1 MFGHFIYFILV
12 LLIYLTYQPGAQ
24 THFSGFTS
32 LSGSMGLGLL
42 YLMLTRSLFKRLE
55 KQIGADS
62 HFHLDHRFHALI
74 LRQSILAVVLF
85 AVDIYALD
93 LPSFLIRIPLFS
105 WSPTLEAILFLG
117 LFVLYLSIIWY
128 YAHGSYREL
137 YRSDISRRAYVF
149 SNISFSI
156 PVLLPWLMLSGIAD
170 LINILPF
177 EGLRAVLASTEG
189 QIAYFLFFLIA
200 IAVFGPLMIQKF
212 WRCTPLE
219 PGLDR
224 IRIEHL
230 CRRANMRYADIMYW
244 PIFGGKM
251 LTAGVMGLVKRFR
264 YILVTPAL
272 LRVLQPEEIDAV
284 IAHEIG
290 HIKKY
295 HLVFYLFFFVGFILL
310 ASFTFNLIRFFSSYS
325 ETIFWL
331 LNSGGLTESPVQP
344 IVSSAVFVAI
354 FLLYFRFIFG
364 YFMRNFERQADC
376 YVYSLFDDSRA
387 LISTLEKIASVSG
400 QSPDR
405 PNWHHFSIAQRMAYL
420 EKCEADSSWIGRH
433 NRKVRNS
440 ILAFFSAL
448 LILGIAGYQFSFGM
462 MGTRTDIEYLNRQIE
477 RHPDNPYLYANLGS
491 NYYRLENYDAAAQAW
506 ETSLALKTDNAFVL
520 NNLAW
525 MYAKCDSPA
534 VCLPVRALDLA
545 KAAVQ
550 LNDSHF
556 IIDTLAESYY
566 ANGMHAEAIKTEE
579 QALQKATNDGER
591 KMYREQ
597 IEKFR
602 QALEAESG
610 NQKGDQ

>member
-12 LLIYLTYQPGAQ
+12 LLIYLTYQPGTQ

-32 LSGSMGLGLL
+32 LLCALGLGFL
-42 YLMLTRSLFKRLE
+42 YLVLTRSIFRRLE
-55 KQIGADS
+55 KQVGEDGRY
-62 HFHLDHRFHALI
+62 HLDHRFHAAI

-85 AVDIYALD
+85 AIDIYALN
-93 LPSFLIRIPLFS
+93 LPSFLVRVPLLA

-117 LFVLYLSIIWY
+117 LFVLYLSIIWH

-137 YRSDISRRAYVF
+137 YHSDIGRRAYVL

-156 PVLLPWLMLSGIAD
+156 PVLLPWILLSGIAD

-177 EGLRAVLASTEG
+177 ELLKAVMSSAEG

-219 PGLDR
+219 NGLDR
-224 IRIEHL
+224 MRIERL
-230 CRRANMRYADIMYW
+230 CRRANMRYAEILYW

-251 LTAGVMGLVKRFR
+251 LTAGVMGLVKKFR

-272 LRVLQPEEIDAV
+272 LRMLRPEEIDAV

-290 HIKKY
+290 HIKKN

-325 ETIFWL
+325 ESIFWL
-331 LNSGGLTESPVQP
+331 LNSGGMAESSIQP
-344 IVSSAVFVAI
+344 IISSAVFVSI

-376 YVYSLFDDSRA
+376 YVYSLFDDARP
-387 LISTLEKIASVSG
+387 LISTLGKIASVSG

-405 PNWHHFSIAQRMAYL
+405 PNWHHFSIGQRMAYL
-420 EKCEADSSWIGRH
+420 EKCEADHRWIRRH
-433 NRKVRNS
+433 DRKVRNS
-440 ILAFFSAL
+440 ILVFFSAL
-448 LILGIAGYQFSFGM
+448 LLLGVFGYQFSFGL

-491 NYYRLENYDAAAQAW
+491 NYYHLENFDAAARAW
-506 ETSLALKTDNAFVL
+506 EASLALKADNAFVL

-525 MYAKCDSPA
+525 LYAKCESTA
-534 VCLPVRALDLA
+534 VCIPERALALA
-545 KAAVQ
+545 KAAVR
-550 LNDSHF
+550 LDDSHF
-556 IIDTLAESYY
+556 VLDTLAESFY
-566 ANGMHAEAIKTEE
+566 ANGMHAEAMETE
-579 QALQKATNDGER
+579 ALALEKATGASER

-602 QALEAESG
+602 QALET
-610 NQKGDQ
+610 QRGDQ

>member
-24 THFSGFTS
+24 THFSGLTS
-32 LSGSMGLGLL
+32 LSGTLGLGLL
-42 YLMLTRSLFKRLE
+42 YLMLTRAVFKRLE
-55 KQIGADS
+55 NQIGADS
-62 HFHLDHRFHALI
+62 HFQLDHRFHALI

-85 AVDIYALD
+85 AIDIYALD

-137 YRSDISRRAYVF
+137 YRSGISRRSYVL

-219 PGLDR
+219 PGIDR
-224 IRIEHL
+224 MRIEHL
-230 CRRANMRYADIMYW
+230 CRRANMRYAEILYW

-272 LRVLQPEEIDAV
+272 LRMLRPEEIEAV

-331 LNSGGLTESPVQP
+331 LNSGGLAESPAQP
-344 IVSSAVFVAI
+344 IISSAVFVAI

-420 EKCEADSSWIGRH
+420 EKCEANSSWISRH
-433 NRKVRNS
+433 DRKVRNS
-440 ILAFFSAL
+440 ILAFFCAL
-448 LILGIAGYQFSFGM
+448 LILGIIGYQFSFGM

-491 NYYRLENYDAAAQAW
+491 NYYRLENFDAAAQAW
-506 ETSLALKTDNAFVL
+506 EMSLALKADNAFIL

-525 MYAKCDSPA
+525 MYARCDSA
-534 VCLPVRALDLA
+534 TVCLPERALELA

-566 ANGMHAEAIKTEE
+566 ANGMHAEAIRIEE
-579 QALQKATNDGER
+579 LALQKATSASER

-597 IEKFR
+597 IDKFR
-602 QALEAESG
+602 QALEEESS
-610 NQKGDQ
+610 NQ